1 MSTNSISIF
10 IDADACPVKSE
21 IERVANRHKIKTYVV
36 SNGGIR
42 PSQNP
47 LLNLVVVSKEADAAD
62 IWISENMNANDI
74 VVTSD
79 IVLAANVIEKGA
91 RVIKPTGE
99 ILNGK
104 NIGEILAMRDLMYD
118 IRAADP
124 FRQSGGTA
132 FSKNDRSRFLDGLE
146 RLARVKFYSITV

>member
-1 MSTNSISIF
+1 MTANSISIF
-10 IDADACPVKSE
+10 VDADACPVKSE
-21 IERVANRHKIKTYVV
+21 IERVANRHKMQTYIV

-47 LLNLVVVSKEADAAD
+47 LIKLVVVSKESDAAD
-62 IWISENMNANDI
+62 IWISENLSANDI

-91 RVIKPTGE
+91 KVIKPNGE
-99 ILNGK
+99 ILNSK

-124 FRQSGGTA
+124 FRQSGGSA
-132 FSKNDRSRFLDGLE
+132 FSKNDRSKFLDSLE
-146 RLARVKFYSITV
+146 RLARIRV

>member
-47 LLNLVVVSKEADAAD
+47 LLNLVVVSKESDAAD
-62 IWISENMNANDI
+62 IWISENMSENDI

-91 RVIKPTGE
+91 RVINPTGE

-146 RLARVKFYSITV
+146 RLARVKF

>member
-36 SNGGIR
+36 STGGIR

-62 IWISENMNANDI
+62 IWISENMSANDI

-146 RLARVKFYSITV
+146 RLARVKF

>member
-1 MSTNSISIF
+1 MSTNLISIF
-10 IDADACPVKSE
+10 VDADACPVKAE
-21 IERVANRHKIKTYVV
+21 VERVANRHKIKTYIV

-47 LLNLVVVSKEADAAD
+47 LLNLVVVSKEPDAAD
-62 IWISENMNANDI
+62 IWISRNVSENDI

-146 RLARVKFYSITV
+146 RLARVKF

>member
-1 MSTNSISIF
+1 MSTNPVRIF
-10 IDADACPVKSE
+10 VDADACPVKSE
-21 IERVANRHKIKTYVV
+21 VERVATRHKIHTYIV

-47 LLNLVVVSKEADAAD
+47 LLNLVVVSKESDAAD
-62 IWISENMNANDI
+62 IWISENMSENDI

-91 RVIKPTGE
+91 RVIKPNGE
-99 ILNGK
+99 ILNSK

-132 FSKNDRSRFLDGLE
+132 FSKNDRSRFLDSLE
-146 RLARVKFYSITV
+146 RLARVKF

>member
-1 MSTNSISIF
+1 MSTNLISIF
-10 IDADACPVKSE
+10 VDADACPVKSE
-21 IERVANRHKIKTYVV
+21 IERVASRHKIKTYVV

-47 LLNLVVVSKEADAAD
+47 LLNLVVVSKESDAAD
-62 IWISENMNANDI
+62 IWISENMSENDI

-91 RVIKPTGE
+91 RVIKPNGE
-99 ILNGK
+99 ILNSK

-146 RLARVKFYSITV
+146 RLARVKF

>member
-21 IERVANRHKIKTYVV
+21 IERVANRHKIKNYIV

-47 LLNLVVVSKEADAAD
+47 LLNLVVVSKESDAAD
-62 IWISENMNANDI
+62 IWISENMSENDI

-91 RVIKPTGE
+91 RVIKPNGE
-99 ILNGK
+99 ILNSK
-104 NIGEILAMRDLMYD
+104 NIGEILAMRDLMQD

-124 FRQSGGTA
+124 FRQSGGSA
-132 FSKNDRSRFLDGLE
+132 FSKNDRSKFLDSLE
-146 RLARVKFYSITV
+146 RLARIKFRPITI

>member
-1 MSTNSISIF
+1 MTANSISIF
-10 IDADACPVKSE
+10 VDADACPVKSE
-21 IERVANRHKIKTYVV
+21 IERVANRHKMQTYIV

-47 LLNLVVVSKEADAAD
+47 LIKLVVVSKESDAAD
-62 IWISENMNANDI
+62 IWISENLSANDI

-91 RVIKPTGE
+91 KVIKPNGE
-99 ILNGK
+99 VLNSK
-104 NIGEILAMRDLMYD
+104 NIGEILALRDLMYD

-124 FRQSGGTA
+124 FCHSGGSA
-132 FSKNDRSRFLDGLE
+132 FSKNDRSKFLDSLE
-146 RLARVKFYSITV
+146 RLARIRV

>member
-62 IWISENMNANDI
+62 IWISENMSANDI

-146 RLARVKFYSITV
+146 RLARDKF

>member
-1 MSTNSISIF
+1 MSTNLISIF
-10 IDADACPVKSE
+10 VDADACPVKE
-21 IERVANRHKIKTYVV
+21 EVERVADRHKMKTYIV

-62 IWISENMNANDI
+62 IWISENMSANDI

-146 RLARVKFYSITV
+146 RLARVKF

>member
-42 PSQNP
+42 PSQNT

-62 IWISENMNANDI
+62 IWISENMSANDI

-146 RLARVKFYSITV
+146 RLARVKF

>member
-1 MSTNSISIF
+1 MTANSISIF
-10 IDADACPVKSE
+10 VDADACPVKSE
-21 IERVANRHKIKTYVV
+21 IERVANRHKMQTYIV

-47 LLNLVVVSKEADAAD
+47 LIKLVVVSNESDAAD
-62 IWISENMNANDI
+62 IWISENLSAKDI

-91 RVIKPTGE
+91 KVIKPNGE
-99 ILNGK
+99 VLNSK

-124 FRQSGGTA
+124 FRQSVGSA
-132 FSKNDRSRFLDGLE
+132 FSKNDRSKFLDSLE
-146 RLARVKFYSITV
+146 RLARIRV

>member
-62 IWISENMNANDI
+62 IWISENMSANDI

-124 FRQSGGTA
+124 FRQSGGSA

-146 RLARVKFYSITV
+146 RLARVKF

>member
-1 MSTNSISIF
+1 MSINSISIF

-62 IWISENMNANDI
+62 IWISENMSANDI

-146 RLARVKFYSITV
+146 RLARVKF

>member
-62 IWISENMNANDI
+62 IWISENMSANDI

-104 NIGEILAMRDLMYD
+104 NIGETLAMRDLMYD

-132 FSKNDRSRFLDGLE
+132 FSKDDRSRFLDGLE
-146 RLARVKFYSITV
+146 RLARVKF

>member
-1 MSTNSISIF
+1 MSTNFISIF
-10 IDADACPVKSE
+10 VDADACPVKAE
-21 IERVANRHKIKTYVV
+21 VERVANRHKIKTYIV

-47 LLNLVVVSKEADAAD
+47 LLNLVVVSKESDAAD
-62 IWISENMNANDI
+62 IWISENMNENDI

-91 RVIKPTGE
+91 RVIKPNGE
-99 ILNGK
+99 ILNSK

-124 FRQSGGTA
+124 FRQSGGSA
-132 FSKNDRSRFLDGLE
+132 FSKIDRSRFLDGLE
-146 RLARVKFYSITV
+146 RLARVKF

>member
-1 MSTNSISIF
+1 MSTNFISIF
-10 IDADACPVKSE
+10 VDADACPVKAE
-21 IERVANRHKIKTYVV
+21 VERVANRHKIKTYIV

-47 LLNLVVVSKEADAAD
+47 LLNLVVVSKESDAAD
-62 IWISENMNANDI
+62 IWISENMNENDI

-146 RLARVKFYSITV
+146 RLARVKF

>member
-47 LLNLVVVSKEADAAD
+47 LLNLVVVSKESDAAD
-62 IWISENMNANDI
+62 IWISENMSENDI

-132 FSKNDRSRFLDGLE
+132 FSKNDRSRFLDSLE
-146 RLARVKFYSITV
+146 RLARVKF

>member
-1 MSTNSISIF
+1 MSTNLISIF
-10 IDADACPVKSE
+10 VDADACPVKE
-21 IERVANRHKIKTYVV
+21 EVERVADRHKIKTYIV

-47 LLNLVVVSKEADAAD
+47 LLKLVVVGKESDAAD
-62 IWISENMNANDI
+62 IWISENLRANDI

-146 RLARVKFYSITV
+146 RLARVKF

>member
-1 MSTNSISIF
+1 MSTNLISIF
-10 IDADACPVKSE
+10 VDADACPVKE
-21 IERVANRHKIKTYVV
+21 EVERVADRHKMKTYIV

-47 LLNLVVVSKEADAAD
+47 LLNLVVVSKESDAAD
-62 IWISENMNANDI
+62 IWISENMSANDI

-146 RLARVKFYSITV
+146 RLARVKF

>member
-1 MSTNSISIF
+1 MTANSISIF
-10 IDADACPVKSE
+10 VDADACPVKSE
-21 IERVANRHKIKTYVV
+21 IERVANRHKMQTYIV

-47 LLNLVVVSKEADAAD
+47 LIKLVVVSKESDAAD
-62 IWISENMNANDI
+62 IWISENLSANDI

-91 RVIKPTGE
+91 KVIKPNGE
-99 ILNGK
+99 ILNSK

-118 IRAADP
+118 IRATDP
-124 FRQSGGTA
+124 FRQSGGSA
-132 FSKNDRSRFLDGLE
+132 FSKNDRSKFLDSLE
-146 RLARVKFYSITV
+146 RLARIRV

>member
-10 IDADACPVKSE
+10 VDADACPVKSE
-21 IERVANRHKIKTYVV
+21 IERVASRHKIKTYVV

-47 LLNLVVVSKEADAAD
+47 LLNLVVVSKESDAAD
-62 IWISENMNANDI
+62 IWISENMSENDI

-91 RVIKPTGE
+91 RVIKPNGE
-99 ILNGK
+99 ILNSK

-146 RLARVKFYSITV
+146 RLVRVKF

>member
-21 IERVANRHKIKTYVV
+21 IERVANRHKIKTYIV

-62 IWISENMNANDI
+62 IWISENMSANDI

-146 RLARVKFYSITV
+146 RLARVKF

>member
-1 MSTNSISIF
+1 MSTNLISIF
-10 IDADACPVKSE
+10 VDADACPVKE
-21 IERVANRHKIKTYVV
+21 EVERVADRHKIKTYIV

-62 IWISENMNANDI
+62 IWISENMSANDI

-132 FSKNDRSRFLDGLE
+132 FSKNDRSRFLDSLE
-146 RLARVKFYSITV
+146 RLARVKF

>member
-62 IWISENMNANDI
+62 IWISKNMSANDI

-146 RLARVKFYSITV
+146 RLARVKF

>member
-47 LLNLVVVSKEADAAD
+47 LLNLVVVIKEADAAD
-62 IWISENMNANDI
+62 IWISENMSANDI

-146 RLARVKFYSITV
+146 RLARVKF

>member
-146 RLARVKFYSITV
+146 RLARVKF

>member
-10 IDADACPVKSE
+10 VDADACPVKE
-21 IERVANRHKIKTYVV
+21 EVERVADRHKIKTYIV

-47 LLNLVVVSKEADAAD
+47 LLNLVVVSKESDAAD
-62 IWISENMNANDI
+62 IWISENMSENDI

-104 NIGEILAMRDLMYD
+104 NIGETLAMRDLMYD

-124 FRQSGGTA
+124 FRQSGGSA
-132 FSKNDRSRFLDGLE
+132 FSKKDRSKFLDGLE
-146 RLARVKFYSITV
+146 RLARVKF

>member
-62 IWISENMNANDI
+62 IWISENMSANDI
-74 VVTSD
+74 VITSD

-132 FSKNDRSRFLDGLE
+132 FSKNDRSRFLDSLE
-146 RLARVKFYSITV
+146 RLARVKF

>member
-1 MSTNSISIF
+1 MSTNLISIF
-10 IDADACPVKSE
+10 VDADACPVKE
-21 IERVANRHKIKTYVV
+21 EVERVADRHKIKTYIV

-62 IWISENMNANDI
+62 IWISENMSANDI

-146 RLARVKFYSITV
+146 RLARIKFRPITI

>member
-62 IWISENMNANDI
+62 IWISENMSANDI

-124 FRQSGGTA
+124 FRQSGGSA
-132 FSKNDRSRFLDGLE
+132 CSKIDRSRFLDGLE
-146 RLARVKFYSITV
+146 RLARVKF

>member
-62 IWISENMNANDI
+62 IWISENMTANDI

-146 RLARVKFYSITV
+146 RLARVKF

>member
-10 IDADACPVKSE
+10 IDADACPVKSA

-62 IWISENMNANDI
+62 IWISENMSANDI

-146 RLARVKFYSITV
+146 RLARVKF